1 MQRIMPYVAQ
11 AIQMKQSLEMQ
22 IGGYTV
28 LTVLASNGT
37 LIDTVIDAAM
47 EAVVVGWTEESRR
60 YGLLCLVTLA
70 QSRDGEVTLAESV
83 VESLLSLEYVA
94 FSLGSLLT
102 SGTWYH
108 KLKYCLRRRSAFF
121 LFPLLNE
128 SFLPRNLESMKHF

>member
-37 LIDTVIDAAM
+37 LTDTVIDAAM

-70 QSRDGEVTLAESV
+70 QSRDSVTLTESV
-83 VESLLSLEYVA
+83 VESLLSLQYVV

-108 KLKYCLRRRSAFF
+108 KLKDCLRRRSAFF